1 VAPEAQM
8 AYNIASLAARRL
20 TTKLL
25 VHCSL
30 VATEHSMSS
39 LADRLVPMVAYT
51 MAHCSSVAM
60 GHSTSVVTDRL
71 VPMVA
76 YTLAPMAA
84 RRLTPKPLAYHW
96 PIATG
101 HSIPAAVALA
111 DLEAYTLASAMQE
124 QTQNSLRFAALQK
137 EFGMWMY
144 HIWHRMIGR
153 ALTRNYNLGS
163 TLFVVLEGAHSQSR
177 KYHLVRAVYYTVHS
191 AIAMMSCKAMGQA
204 IPVVS

>member
-1 VAPEAQM
+1 VAPEEQM
-8 AYNIASLAARRL
+8 AYNIALLAARRL
-20 TTKLL
+20 TMKLL
-25 VHCSL
+25 EHCSQI
-30 VATEHSMSS
+30 ATEHSMSS
-39 LADRLVPMVAYT
+39 LADQLVPMVAYT
-51 MAHCSSVAM
+51 MTLVHCSSVAM

-76 YTLAPMAA
+76 YMMAV
-84 RRLTPKPLAYHW
+84 RRLTPKPLAYHSL
-96 PIATG
+96 IAMG
-101 HSIPAAVALA
+101 HSILAAVALA

-163 TLFVVLEGAHSQSR
+163 TLFVVPEGVHSQSR
-177 KYHLVRAVYYTVHS
+177 KYHQVHVVYYIAHS
-191 AIAMMSCKAMGQA
+191 AIAMMNCKATGQA